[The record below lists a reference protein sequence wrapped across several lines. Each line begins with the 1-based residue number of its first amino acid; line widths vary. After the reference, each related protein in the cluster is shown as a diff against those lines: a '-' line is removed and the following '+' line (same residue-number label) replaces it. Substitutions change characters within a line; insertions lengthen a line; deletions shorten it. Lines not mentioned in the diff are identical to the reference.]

1 MVMFMIFLLSIYSYL
16 NYNMIYTYYNLKDD
30 DTESEEYIEYDTEKI
45 NEEIQ
50 EGLDDIESKKVSQEY
65 TEDESQEDTEG
76 EIEDETEVE
85 SEEDTEDESEETE
98 ETEVESEEETEVESE
113 ETEVESEETEVESE
127 EDTEDTEGEIE
138 DESEVESEEDTEGE
152 IEGEIEDET
161 EETEVE
167 KNIAKLFDKYFKEP
181 FERQKTIIKMDK
193 FKKLYETIYNT
204 PLKLKNNEIKIIIQN
219 HYDRFTTHIRVSAS
233 MCRDMSKCFEHGDI
247 IRHVE
252 PITRN
257 CWMSTYIK
265 DKNALLYKDTYYP
278 TPSSL
283 TRDHYSKMRP
293 DRTNRSNGWKEC
305 ELFRNN
311 KWISIYN
318 L

>member
-1 MVMFMIFLLSIYSYL
+1 
-16 NYNMIYTYYNLKDD
+16 
-30 DTESEEYIEYDTEKI
+30 
-45 NEEIQ
+45 
-50 EGLDDIESKKVSQEY
+50 
-65 TEDESQEDTEG
+65 
-76 EIEDETEVE
+76 
-85 SEEDTEDESEETE
+85 
-98 ETEVESEEETEVESE
+98 
-113 ETEVESEETEVESE
+113 
-127 EDTEDTEGEIE
+127 
-138 DESEVESEEDTEGE
+138 
-152 IEGEIEDET
+152 
-161 EETEVE
+161 
-167 KNIAKLFDKYFKEP
+167 
-181 FERQKTIIKMDK
+181 MDK

-265 DKNALLYKDTYYP
+265 DKNALLYKDKYYP